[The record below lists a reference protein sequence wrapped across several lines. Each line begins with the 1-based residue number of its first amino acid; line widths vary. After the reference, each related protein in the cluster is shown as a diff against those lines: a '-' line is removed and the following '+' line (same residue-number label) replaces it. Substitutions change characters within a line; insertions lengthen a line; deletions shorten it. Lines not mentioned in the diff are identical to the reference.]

1 MISIRLLPVAFCLA
15 GAIHGADSKK
25 PVFQV
30 PNSKEEA
37 PRPEDRQG
45 TLKPGDPA
53 PDFNLNV
60 MHSKQSVRLA
70 AFKGKRPVAL
80 IFGSYT

>member
-1 MISIRLLPVAFCLA
+1 MISFRLLPIAVCLA
-15 GAIHGADSKK
+15 SAIHGADSKK
-25 PVFQV
+25 PGFQV

-37 PRPEDRQG
+37 PPPEDRQG

-60 MHSKQSVRLA
+60 MHSNQTVRLA
-70 AFKGKRPVAL
+70 GFKGKRPVAL